1 MGRGKRSTRTLGRSR
16 ISHVIKMP
24 TIVEWYTQK
33 TNNIIEK
40 YGPGPIIHF
49 HTGFFD
55 TGGPP
60 ESDLE
65 SLRLQLV
72 ESQQRLMEVACTFW
86 GLSRNHKEVLDFGC
100 GLGGGAIHLAKQYG
114 FTVYALTNVPSHLAY
129 VEKFAKETGVS
140 NLVKPLLGN
149 EKDIP
154 EKHRF
159 DAIIAIE
166 SSCYL
171 VRPEWFKT
179 ISRRLAKRGV
189 ICIADSFTEDVDV
202 KTPFDKYWLTDI
214 GSLDE
219 YRDAASASGLK
230 IEATWDI
237 TNSTSR
243 FWEFSVLHSKMLLQ
257 EKHLPESRRVKLIQS
272 IRWQSLLLDFW
283 RNRRINCLLL
293 KLSQND
299 AL

>member
-1 MGRGKRSTRTLGRSR
+1 MDD
-16 ISHVIKMP
+16 VAQ
-24 TIVEWYTQK
+24 WYQDK
-33 TNNIIEK
+33 TSSIIEK

-55 TGGPP
+55 EGVRP
-60 ESDLE
+60 ELSPE

-72 ESQQRLMEVACTFW
+72 ESQKRLMEIACTFW
-86 GLSRNHKEVLDFGC
+86 GLSHNHKEVLDFGC
-100 GLGGGAIHLAKQYG
+100 GLGGGAIYLAKHYSS
-114 FTVYALTNVPSHLAY
+114 TVYALTNVPSHLAY
-129 VEKFAKETGVS
+129 VEKFAEEAGVS
-140 NLVKPLLGN
+140 DLVTPLLGN
-149 EKDIP
+149 EKEIP

-159 DAIIAIE
+159 DAIVAIE

-171 VRPEWFKT
+171 FRPEWFKA
-179 ISRRLAKRGV
+179 ISRRLAKRGIV
-189 ICIADSFTEDVDV
+189 CIVDSFTEDVDV

-230 IEATWDI
+230 IEATRDI
-237 TNSTSR
+237 TDSTSR
-243 FWEFSVLHSKMLLQ
+243 FWEFSVLHSKMILQ
-257 EKHLPESRRVKLIQS
+257 EKHLTESRRAKLIQS

-283 RNRRINCLLL
+283 RNHRINCLLL
-293 KLSQND
+293 KLSHND